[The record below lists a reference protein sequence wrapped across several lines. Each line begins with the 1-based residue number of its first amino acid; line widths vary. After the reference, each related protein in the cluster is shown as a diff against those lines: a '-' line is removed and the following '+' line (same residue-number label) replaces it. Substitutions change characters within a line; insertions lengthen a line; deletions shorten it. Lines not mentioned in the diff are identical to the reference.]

1 MNAAFAPTPEESATL
16 AELRA
21 RLDVARRRIN
31 AALSAPAIGEPRDAL
46 RAEVEA
52 VRATLAQLEREHT
65 ATLARIRGEAEA
77 ARR

>member
-1 MNAAFAPTPEESATL
+1 MTAACAPTPEEGATL

-21 RLDVARRRIN
+21 RLDAARRRIT
-31 AALSAPAIGEPRDAL
+31 AALATPAAGEPRDAL

-52 VRATLAQLEREHT
+52 VRAALSELEREHT
-65 ATLARIRGEAEA
+65 AVLGRIRGGAEA